1 MIKIFRYIWIFF
13 LFVFLI
19 NANAKEIII
28 KYKIGKNIITNKDI
42 ENEKRYLISL
52 NNDLLK
58 ISKNELNKI
67 AEDSIIRETIKKVE
81 LSKYIDFTENSEIVA
96 DIIQDFYKSAGLKSL
111 NEFEI
116 YLINNGISLDLVKY
130 KINIESNWNQ
140 LIFEKFKDQLSINEE
155 EIKKKLRK
163 DISDKKYSN
172 IEYNLSQIIFE
183 VKSNE
188 TFEEKYKTIL
198 NSIENQGFKNTSN
211 IYSIAE
217 NAKIGGN
224 LGWINK
230 TQLSRKILENIN
242 NLKNGEISDP
252 IQISNGFIILMLNEK
267 RKKEKNINFEREFN
281 KLVQREKNNQFNQF
295 SIIYYNKIRQN
306 ININEL

>member
-1 MIKIFRYIWIFF
+1 MIKIFRYIWVFF
-13 LFVFLI
+13 LFFFLI

-28 KYKIGKNIITNKDI
+28 KYKIGKSIITNKDI

-116 YLINNGISLDLVKY
+116 YLMNNGISLDLVKY

-295 SIIYYNKIRQN
+295 SVIYYNKIRQN

>member
-1 MIKIFRYIWIFF
+1 M
-13 LFVFLI
+13 
-19 NANAKEIII
+19 
-28 KYKIGKNIITNKDI
+28 
-42 ENEKRYLISL
+42 
-52 NNDLLK
+52 
-58 ISKNELNKI
+58 
-67 AEDSIIRETIKKVE
+67 
-81 LSKYIDFTENSEIVA
+81 
-96 DIIQDFYKSAGLKSL
+96 
-111 NEFEI
+111 
-116 YLINNGISLDLVKY
+116 
-130 KINIESNWNQ
+130 
-140 LIFEKFKDQLSINEE
+140 
-155 EIKKKLRK
+155 
-163 DISDKKYSN
+163 
-172 IEYNLSQIIFE
+172 SQIIFE

-242 NLKNGEISDP
+242 NLKNGEISNP

-295 SIIYYNKIRQN
+295 SVIYYNKIRQN

>member
-1 MIKIFRYIWIFF
+1 MIKIFRYIWVFF
-13 LFVFLI
+13 LFFFLI

-28 KYKIGKNIITNKDI
+28 KYKIGKSIITNKDI

-81 LSKYIDFTENSEIVA
+81 LSKYIDLTENSQIIA

-242 NLKNGEISDP
+242 NLKNGEISNP

-295 SIIYYNKIRQN
+295 SVIYYNKIRQN